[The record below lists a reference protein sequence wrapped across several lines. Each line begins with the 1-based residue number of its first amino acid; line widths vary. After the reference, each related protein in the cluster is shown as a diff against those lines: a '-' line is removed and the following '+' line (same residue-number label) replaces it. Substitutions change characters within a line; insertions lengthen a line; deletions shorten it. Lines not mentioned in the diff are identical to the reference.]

1 MHETILSVTISTHK
15 PDGILDIAKMSLP
28 VVDGVEY
35 IVSWQSHENQPIP
48 DSIADRE
55 DISVH
60 RTNSHGLSNN
70 RNNAIKHSVGEIIL
84 IADDDLIYTSKQLEA
99 VINTFKKHPHVEM
112 AIFQHDGFLR
122 KTYPPQMICLNHNIP
137 RFFSPASVEIAF
149 RRKTIEQAGLQFS
162 PDFGLGTDYFTAGE
176 DDLFFYRALK
186 LGVKT
191 YFFPITIVTHHDIPT
206 GGVHILT
213 PGALRTKGALIAL
226 THPLTFPIRIFVNAM
241 RLTRAKR
248 AKMIQATTTMLKGA
262 LKALSTRDIRKYMCL
277 P

>member
-99 VINTFKKHPHVEM
+99 VINTFKTHPHVEM

-176 DDLFFYRALK
+176 DDLFF
-186 LGVKT
+186 T
-191 YFFPITIVTHHDIPT
+191 EP
-206 GGVHILT
+206 
-213 PGALRTKGALIAL
+213 
-226 THPLTFPIRIFVNAM
+226 
-241 RLTRAKR
+241 
-248 AKMIQATTTMLKGA
+248 
-262 LKALSTRDIRKYMCL
+262 
-277 P
+277 